1 MAVRWLPQIPPCSEE
16 FQRTP
21 MMPLRPFEI
30 HQPADLAQASDTL
43 RELGDEASAYAG
55 GTELLLAMKFD
66 VLHYPHLVDIK
77 KIPRLNSIEVTDD
90 HLEIGATTTHY
101 QLERSELVRSHLP
114 VVAEM
119 ESRVAN
125 VRVRA
130 AGTIGGNLSFAE
142 PHSDPATL
150 LNVLDSSVVLQSARE
165 KREIPIGEFVIG
177 AYETS
182 LKDGELLTRIRIP
195 LLQPHQRTAYTK
207 FQVHERPTLGLALLL
222 EIPDGGS
229 EITSARVAV
238 GCVSPFPQRSSEAEA
253 LLIGEQSTV
262 EEQLDQAADVLADQA
277 ELVDDAEG
285 GIDYKRSLI
294 HTFLRR
300 AYDQI
305 LARDK

>member
-1 MAVRWLPQIPPCSEE
+1 MI
-16 FQRTP
+16 
-21 MMPLRPFEI
+21 PLRPFKI
-30 HQPADLAQASDTL
+30 HQAANISKASDML
-43 RELGDEASAYAG
+43 KDLGDEASTYAG
-55 GTELLLAMKFD
+55 GTELLLAMKFE

-77 KIPRLNSIEVTDD
+77 EIPQLNNIKVTDT

-101 QLERSELVRSHLP
+101 QLERSKLIQSHLP

-119 ESRVAN
+119 ESKVAN
-125 VRVRA
+125 VRVRTT
-130 AGTIGGNLSFAE
+130 GTIGGNLCFAE

-150 LNVLDSSVVLQSARE
+150 FNVLNSSVVLQSSQD
-165 KREIPIGEFVIG
+165 KREIPIEEFVIG

-182 LKDGELLTRIRIP
+182 LKEGELLTQIRIP
-195 LLQPHQRTAYTK
+195 LLEQHQRTAYTK

-222 EIPDGGS
+222 EIPNGDK
-229 EITSARVAV
+229 EITLARVAV
-238 GCVSPFPQRSSEAEA
+238 GCVSPFPQRCSEAET
-253 LLIGEQSTV
+253 LMVGEQSLV
-262 EEQLDQAADVLADQA
+262 EQKLDEAADILADQA

-305 LARDK
+305 IIREN

>member
-1 MAVRWLPQIPPCSEE
+1 MI
-16 FQRTP
+16 
-21 MMPLRPFEI
+21 PLRPFKI
-30 HQPADLAQASDTL
+30 HQPADLSQASDML
-43 RELGDEASAYAG
+43 KDLGDEASTYAG
-55 GTELLLAMKFD
+55 GTELLLAMKFE

-77 KIPRLNSIEVTDD
+77 EIPQLNNIEVTDT

-101 QLERSELVRSHLP
+101 QLERSKLIRSHLP

-125 VRVRA
+125 VRVRTT
-130 AGTIGGNLSFAE
+130 GTIGGNLCFAE

-150 LNVLDSSVVLQSARE
+150 FNVLNSSVVLQSSQD
-165 KREIPIGEFVIG
+165 KREIPIEEFVIG

-182 LKDGELLTRIRIP
+182 LKEDELLTQIRIP
-195 LLQPHQRTAYTK
+195 LLKQYQQTTYTK

-222 EIPDGGS
+222 EIPNGNK
-229 EITSARVAV
+229 EITLARIAV
-238 GCVSPFPQRSSEAEA
+238 GCVSPFPQRCSEAET
-253 LLIGEQSTV
+253 LMVGEQSLV
-262 EEQLDQAADVLADQA
+262 EQRLDQAADILADQA

-305 LARDK
+305 ITKEN

>member
-1 MAVRWLPQIPPCSEE
+1 
-16 FQRTP
+16 

-114 VVAEM
+114 VMAEM

-130 AGTIGGNLSFAE
+130 SGTIGGNLSFAE

-150 LNVLDSSVVLQSARE
+150 LNVLDSSVVLQSTRD

-182 LKDGELLTRIRIP
+182 LKRGRATDP
-195 LLQPHQRTAYTK
+195 DSDTASSAPSA
-207 FQVHERPTLGLALLL
+207 EPPTPSFRSMNARLWDWLCYWRSPMEAVKLPRLALR
-222 EIPDGGS
+222 
-229 EITSARVAV
+229 SAV
-238 GCVSPFPQRSSEAEA
+238 
-253 LLIGEQSTV
+253 
-262 EEQLDQAADVLADQA
+262 
-277 ELVDDAEG
+277 
-285 GIDYKRSLI
+285 
-294 HTFLRR
+294 
-300 AYDQI
+300 
-305 LARDK
+305 

>member
-1 MAVRWLPQIPPCSEE
+1 MI
-16 FQRTP
+16 
-21 MMPLRPFEI
+21 PLRPFKI
-30 HQPADLAQASDTL
+30 HQAADISKASDML
-43 RELGDEASAYAG
+43 KDLGDEASTYAG
-55 GTELLLAMKFD
+55 GTELLLAMKFE

-77 KIPRLNSIEVTDD
+77 EISQLNNIEVTDT

-101 QLERSELVRSHLP
+101 QLERSKLIRSHLP

-119 ESRVAN
+119 ESKVAN
-125 VRVRA
+125 VRVRTT
-130 AGTIGGNLSFAE
+130 GTIGGNLCFAE

-150 LNVLDSSVVLQSARE
+150 FNVLNSSVVLQSSQD
-165 KREIPIGEFVIG
+165 KREIPIEEFVIG

-182 LKDGELLTRIRIP
+182 LKEGELLTQIRIP
-195 LLQPHQRTAYTK
+195 LLEQHQRTAYTK

-222 EIPDGGS
+222 EIPNGDK
-229 EITSARVAV
+229 EITLARVAV
-238 GCVSPFPQRSSEAEA
+238 GCVSPFPQRCSEAET
-253 LLIGEQSTV
+253 LMVGEQSLV
-262 EEQLDQAADVLADQA
+262 EQKLDEAADILADQA

-305 LARDK
+305 ITREN

>member
-1 MAVRWLPQIPPCSEE
+1 MI
-16 FQRTP
+16 
-21 MMPLRPFEI
+21 PLRPFKI
-30 HQPADLAQASDTL
+30 HQAADISKASDML
-43 RELGDEASAYAG
+43 KDLGDEASTYAG
-55 GTELLLAMKFD
+55 GTELLLAMKFE

-77 KIPRLNSIEVTDD
+77 EISQLNNIEVTDT

-101 QLERSELVRSHLP
+101 QLERSKLIRSHLP

-119 ESRVAN
+119 ESKVAN
-125 VRVRA
+125 VRVRTT
-130 AGTIGGNLSFAE
+130 GTIGGNLCFAE

-150 LNVLDSSVVLQSARE
+150 FNVLNSSVVLQSSQD
-165 KREIPIGEFVIG
+165 KREIPIEEFVIG

-182 LKDGELLTRIRIP
+182 LKEGELLTQIRIP
-195 LLQPHQRTAYTK
+195 LLEQHQRTAYTK

-222 EIPDGGS
+222 EIPNGDK
-229 EITSARVAV
+229 EITLARVAV
-238 GCVSPFPQRSSEAEA
+238 GCVSPFPQRCSEAET
-253 LLIGEQSTV
+253 LMVGEQSLV
-262 EEQLDQAADVLADQA
+262 EQKLDEAADILADQA

-305 LARDK
+305 IIREN

>member
-1 MAVRWLPQIPPCSEE
+1 MI
-16 FQRTP
+16 
-21 MMPLRPFEI
+21 PLRPFKI
-30 HQPADLAQASDTL
+30 HQAANISKASDML
-43 RELGDEASAYAG
+43 KDLGDEASTYAG
-55 GTELLLAMKFD
+55 GTELLLAMKFE

-77 KIPRLNSIEVTDD
+77 EISQLNNIEVTDT

-101 QLERSELVRSHLP
+101 QLERSELIRSHLP

-119 ESRVAN
+119 ESKVAN
-125 VRVRA
+125 VRVRTT
-130 AGTIGGNLSFAE
+130 GTIGGNLCFAE

-150 LNVLDSSVVLQSARE
+150 FNVLNSSVVLQSSQD
-165 KREIPIGEFVIG
+165 KREIPIEEFVIG

-182 LKDGELLTRIRIP
+182 LKEGELLTQIRIP
-195 LLQPHQRTAYTK
+195 LLEQHQRTAYTK

-222 EIPDGGS
+222 EIPNGDK
-229 EITSARVAV
+229 EITLARVAV
-238 GCVSPFPQRSSEAEA
+238 GCVSPFPQRCSEAET
-253 LLIGEQSTV
+253 LMVGEQSLV
-262 EEQLDQAADVLADQA
+262 EQKLDEAADILADQA

-305 LARDK
+305 IIREN

>member
-1 MAVRWLPQIPPCSEE
+1 MI
-16 FQRTP
+16 
-21 MMPLRPFEI
+21 PLRPFKI
-30 HQPADLAQASDTL
+30 HQAADISKASDML
-43 RELGDEASAYAG
+43 KDLGDEASTYAG
-55 GTELLLAMKFD
+55 GTELLLAMKFE

-77 KIPRLNSIEVTDD
+77 EISQLNNIEITDT

-101 QLERSELVRSHLP
+101 QLERSELIRSHLP

-119 ESRVAN
+119 ESKVAN
-125 VRVRA
+125 VRVRTT
-130 AGTIGGNLSFAE
+130 GTIGGNLCFAE

-150 LNVLDSSVVLQSARE
+150 FNVLNSSVVLQSSQD
-165 KREIPIGEFVIG
+165 KREIPIEEFVIG

-182 LKDGELLTRIRIP
+182 LKEGELLTQIRIP
-195 LLQPHQRTAYTK
+195 LLEQHQRTAYTK

-222 EIPDGGS
+222 EIPNGDK
-229 EITSARVAV
+229 EITLARVAV
-238 GCVSPFPQRSSEAEA
+238 GCVSPFPQRCSEAET
-253 LLIGEQSTV
+253 LMVGEQSLV
-262 EEQLDQAADVLADQA
+262 EQKLDEAADILADQA

-305 LARDK
+305 IIREN